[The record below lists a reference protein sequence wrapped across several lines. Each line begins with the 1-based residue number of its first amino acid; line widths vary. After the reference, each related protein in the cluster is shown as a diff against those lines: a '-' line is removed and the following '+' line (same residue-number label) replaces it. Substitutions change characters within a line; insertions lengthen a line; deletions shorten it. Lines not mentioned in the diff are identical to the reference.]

1 MDQRLKR
8 DCETELDCLRSTYL
22 DLIGESLVGRLNRD
36 PPMGKAGRSY
46 DDMHRENGWDWP
58 SGAPSMIG
66 AKRMRNLRNECER
79 VIKEGVPG
87 DFMETGVWRG
97 GACIMMRAVLKAHG
111 IAGRRV
117 IAADSFKGLPPPS
130 EGVVADVG
138 SNLHDFSEFSVSL
151 DEVKSAFYRY
161 GLLNSQ
167 VVFLEGLFK
176 DTLPTAPVQQ
186 LAVLRL
192 DGDMYESTMDGLLN
206 LYEKLSPGGSLIVD
220 DYFLFE
226 AHRQAVDEYRASFE
240 IADPIVRIDEY
251 GGFWIKGLRQTRR

>member
-1 MDQRLKR
+1 MDQRLER
-8 DCETELDCLRSTYL
+8 DCESELDCLRSMYL

-36 PPMGKAGRSY
+36 PPMGKVGGYY
-46 DDMHRENGWDWP
+46 DDTHRENGWDWP

-87 DFMETGVWRG
+87 DFMETGIWRG

-117 IAADSFKGLPPPS
+117 IAADSFRGLPPPS

-138 SNLHDFSEFSVSL
+138 SKMHEFPEFSVLL

-161 GLLNSQ
+161 GLLDSQ

-176 DTLPTAPVQQ
+176 DTLPRAPVQQ

-192 DGDMYESTMDGLLN
+192 DGDMYESTMDGLVH
-206 LYEKLSPGGSLIVD
+206 LYEKLSQGGSLIVD
-220 DYFLFE
+220 D
-226 AHRQAVDEYRASFE
+226 
-240 IADPIVRIDEY
+240 
-251 GGFWIKGLRQTRR
+251 

>member
-1 MDQRLKR
+1 MDQNLGR
-8 DCETELDCLRSTYL
+8 DGETELDCLRSTYL
-22 DLIGESLVGRLNRD
+22 DLIAASLVGRLNRD
-36 PPMGKAGRSY
+36 PPMGKAERSY
-46 DDMHRENGWDWP
+46 DDTRRENGWDWP

-79 VIKEGVPG
+79 VIKDGVAG

-111 IAGRRV
+111 ITSRRV

-130 EGVVADVG
+130 EGVLADAG
-138 SNLHDFSEFSVSL
+138 SNLHDRPEFSVSL

-161 GLLNSQ
+161 GLLDSQ

-240 IADPIVRIDEY
+240 IADSIVRIDEY
-251 GGFWIKGLRQTRR
+251 GGFWIKGFRQTRR